1 MAIRSGP
8 FTLRFALS
16 KTKIRRTMHKCCL
29 FLLGVVIYFATCSE
43 AASTFKTTQ
52 TTSLIPQ
59 GNHKLHVNS
68 AKDAPAKRF
77 LRKTSKTDEDNE
89 DRAFMIPSLAKRLGN
104 KIKRLAKYNWWIF
117 TNKKPQEVTDPRYQG
132 YWNFYHDRMTPGGKY
147 H

>member
-1 MAIRSGP
+1 
-8 FTLRFALS
+8 
-16 KTKIRRTMHKCCL
+16 MHKCCL

-52 TTSLIPQ
+52 TTSLVIPQ

-89 DRAFMIPSLAKRLGN
+89 DRAFSIPSLAKRLGN